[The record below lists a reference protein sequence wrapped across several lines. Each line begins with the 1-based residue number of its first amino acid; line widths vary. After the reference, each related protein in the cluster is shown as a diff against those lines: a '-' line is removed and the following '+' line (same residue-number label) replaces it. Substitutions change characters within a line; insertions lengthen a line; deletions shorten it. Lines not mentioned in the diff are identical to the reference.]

1 MAKAPCE
8 RFAPRFD
15 LGAVGRFAERWRPH
29 DQRIFVVV
37 TVVTLASAVGG
48 KAILPV
54 ERLRRGIRHSD
65 LERQPVRPASDRFVE
80 HAKEQKLTQTVP
92 PMWWVDADRGH
103 VCLVKGQPHPR
114 EADDGG
120 WLSPVAVL
128 PSPASNG
135 Q

>member
-37 TVVTLASAVGG
+37 TVVTLASAMGG
-48 KAILPV
+48 KSILSV

-65 LERQPVRPASDRFVE
+65 LERQPVRATSDPFVE
-80 HAKEQKLTQTVP
+80 HTKEQKLTQTLA
-92 PMWWVDADRGH
+92 PM
-103 VCLVKGQPHPR
+103 
-114 EADDGG
+114 
-120 WLSPVAVL
+120 
-128 PSPASNG
+128 
-135 Q
+135 